1 MADFASELFRKLLD
15 SQFENHVHNY
25 DTYRFGDE
33 VKSRSWSSFRGII
46 DSLARKA
53 GFVRRQELF
62 STTSKLDLEAW
73 SPHFPALDWMF
84 QNLADD
90 ESRRLLIDLAAY
102 RILGYRHIRLPLSTP
117 RFWTQLTDCASL
129 ADEGDTMKG
138 AGGFTLM
145 RQRLDKL
152 GFPISLYMPKGG
164 PLTTFV
170 LGQYSYRQ
178 PGIGVNRGDVVIDA
192 GACWGDTALYFAHL
206 AGPSGKVYSFEFMEE
221 NIRVFERNISMNPL
235 LANRIE
241 LIAQPLW
248 SSSGVLMTSS
258 GAGPGSRT
266 VAATKGCE
274 SGLHS
279 SLAIDDFAKDRRLAH
294 IDFIKMDIEGAEL
307 EALSGARESLIAF
320 QPDLALCVY
329 HSVDHFWL
337 LARYLDGLG
346 LGYRFYLGHF
356 TIHAEETVLFAT
368 ARSKPVSIH

>member
-1 MADFASELFRKLLD
+1 MADFASELFRKLFD
-15 SQFENHVHNY
+15 SQFENYTDNY

-33 VKSRSWSSFRGII
+33 VKSRSWPSFRGLI
-46 DSLARKA
+46 DSLASKA

-62 STTSKLDLEAW
+62 SATGKLDLEAW

-90 ESRRLLIDLAAY
+90 ESRRLLVALAAY
-102 RILGYRHIRLPLSTP
+102 RILGHRHVRLPLSTS
-117 RFWTQLTDCASL
+117 RFWTQLADCASL
-129 ADEGDTMKG
+129 ADERDTIKG
-138 AGGFTLM
+138 GGGFALM

-152 GFPISLYMPKGG
+152 GYPISLYGPKGG
-164 PLTTFV
+164 TLTTFV

-178 PGIGVNRGDVVIDA
+178 SGIGVNRGDVIIDA

-221 NIRVFERNISMNPL
+221 NIRVFERNISLNPL

-266 VAATKGCE
+266 VVATSGSE
-274 SGLHS
+274 SGLHR
-279 SLAIDDFAKDRRLAH
+279 SLAIDDFVKDRCLAH
-294 IDFIKMDIEGAEL
+294 IDFIKMDIEGAEH

-337 LARYLDGLG
+337 LARYLDSLR

-368 ARSKPVSIH
+368 ARSKPVSIR